1 MQTVTFPCEK
11 CGNLIAVE
19 QEFLGKPVSCPRC
32 LQVTSAPNAPP
43 KISSALDSDAEPA
56 FSVPPAEEQ
65 ESIFGDGSSPE
76 DSLFDGVLDAKV
88 EMPSHAIPTGNSSS
102 DQLYQSNG
110 GIQIESPRQANLHR
124 SESRA
129 PEEVPLEHG
138 AGPAAEMIAPGPTG
152 LPAPAAA
159 PPSLPPVPG
168 IDPSLAQSGP
178 LTPSAQTHAPWIA
191 GINAAPPHSAAPTV
205 DVASP
210 QFPESAP
217 SFTEELPSAHADGGA
232 ETSPFLGSSG
242 VVPTDPKEGL
252 GDLAGGSFAKVGA
265 KKPARKGMA
274 GGLFIALVL
283 IPLISYAILAT
294 IAVVILFLR
303 PPPEDPLERLPD
315 LEGDYKGAAH
325 QKHGSISYD
334 RVSPESEL
342 PARLKVSLGHTIRIG
357 ELEVTPQKVEL
368 FRIRIQHPMFATEPA
383 GSDDSLVLSLR
394 FRNVSKDQTFIP
406 LDPFFDRRWKSL
418 SHGGKPYTFLEIGDK
433 RLYGGPLA
441 WKPGRPLDS
450 RETIEGQDFRTL
462 YPGHESISLVCTD
475 PEEPIVKLVR
485 GHSGPLLWRVQVR
498 RGFVQVGEREISA
511 TAVVGVVFTEKDIQ
525 RPKKNS

>member
-11 CGNLIAVE
+11 CGNVIAVE

-32 LQVTSAPNAPP
+32 MQVTSAPNAPP
-43 KISSALDSDAEPA
+43 KISSPLNADVEPA

-65 ESIFGDGSSPE
+65 ESIFGDGCSPE

-102 DQLYQSNG
+102 DQLYQSSA
-110 GIQIESPRQANLHR
+110 GIQIERPGQGNLQR
-124 SESRA
+124 PESCA
-129 PEEVPLEHG
+129 AEQVPLEHG
-138 AGPAAEMIAPGPTG
+138 AGPAAELIMPGSTG
-152 LPAPAAA
+152 LPAPGAA
-159 PPSLPPVPG
+159 PPSSPPVPG
-168 IDPSLAQSGP
+168 IDHSLAPSEP
-178 LTPSAQTHAPWIA
+178 LTPSAQTDAPWIK
-191 GINAAPPHSAAPTV
+191 GTDAAQSPSADFAV

-210 QFPESAP
+210 QFPEYAP
-217 SFTEELPSAHADGGA
+217 SFTKELPSSKADASAG
-232 ETSPFLGSSG
+232 TSPFLGSSG
-242 VVPTDPKEGL
+242 AVPSDLKEGL
-252 GDLAGGSFAKVGA
+252 GDLESGSLATIGA
-265 KKPARKGMA
+265 KKPARKEMA

-325 QKHGSISYD
+325 EKHGSISYD
-334 RVSPESEL
+334 RVSPKAEL
-342 PARLKVSLGHTIRIG
+342 PAKLKVSLDHTIRVG
-357 ELEVTPQKVEL
+357 EIEVTPIKVEL
-368 FRIRIQHPMFATEPA
+368 FRIRIQHPQFATEPA
-383 GSDDSLVLSLR
+383 GNEDSLVLRLR
-394 FRNVSKDQTFIP
+394 FRNVSKDETFTP
-406 LDPFFDRRWKSL
+406 LDPFFDRRWKGL
-418 SHGGKPYTFLEIGDK
+418 SHGGKPYTFLQIGDK
-433 RLYGGPLA
+433 KLYGGPLP

-450 RETIEGQDFRTL
+450 RETIEGQDFRSL
-462 YPGHESISLVCTD
+462 DPGHESISLVCTD
-475 PEEPIVKLVR
+475 PEEQVVR
-485 GHSGPLLWRVQVR
+485 LLRAHSGPLLWRVQVR